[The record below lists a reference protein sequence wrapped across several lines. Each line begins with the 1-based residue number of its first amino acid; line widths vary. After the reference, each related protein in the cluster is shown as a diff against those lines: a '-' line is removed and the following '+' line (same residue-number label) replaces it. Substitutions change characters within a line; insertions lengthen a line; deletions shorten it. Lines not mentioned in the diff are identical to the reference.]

1 MLYYNMSYNFGTRK
15 DYDGIN
21 RYRKNSRKRYRSNK
35 YNSNSNFNSNS
46 KKSNK
51 YDRYRDRDRDDDRNR
66 DRKRYKRVNS
76 TKKKEEEKK
85 ENKEEEK
92 KKDKNDDCCSDDC
105 YNDLY
110 KQYLD
115 YLTSLDPDLDK
126 KTSSSTKSVC
136 NNPLCN
142 HKTFEEDPTMVET
155 LSIKQIDDIN
165 DLISLGKSYHCKKNR
180 EINGINLR
188 LMCNLVAPLN
198 ELNLLIGMKA
208 VKTRIVDQ
216 ILFFLQGYHKITKC
230 GKCIDCAYG
239 IQCVKDQDDML
250 HTIITGPTGVGK
262 TEVGKIL
269 GKVYKAM
276 GILKND
282 TFKLVKRS
290 DLIAGYLG
298 QTALKTQKLIDE
310 CRGGVMFIDEAYSLG
325 SSEKRDSFAKECIDT
340 LTQNLSENRD
350 FLCIIAGYKDAL
362 EDCFFSQNEGLRRRF
377 TFSYDIVPYDWAD
390 LFKIF
395 EKKVSENGF
404 TIKFDNEINKLFE
417 KNEKKFK
424 NNGGDIETL
433 LLNCKIAHSRTM
445 ISRTLEEKYELSIE
459 DIKKGFETFIESRED
474 KKKKDVNDAPPNWMY
489 M

>member
-1 MLYYNMSYNFGTRK
+1 MSYNFGK
-15 DYDGIN
+15 
-21 RYRKNSRKRYRSNK
+21 RKNYDKYISFDDGSNEFNIYSRKRYRSNK
-35 YNSNSNFNSNS
+35 YKNDER
-46 KKSNK
+46 K
-51 YDRYRDRDRDDDRNR
+51 D
-66 DRKRYKRVNS
+66 DRKRYKNDERKDDRKKYKKINS
-76 TKKKEEEKK
+76 TKSTDKTKSSEKTKSTEKK
-85 ENKEEEK
+85 
-92 KKDKNDDCCSDDC
+92 DDCDECDDC
-105 YNDLY
+105 YNEIY
-110 KQYLD
+110 KEYMD
-115 YLTSLDPDLDK
+115 YLKSLDKDK
-126 KTSSSTKSVC
+126 ETKTKTSSSVKTVC

-142 HKTFEEDPTMVET
+142 HKTLEEDPTVIDIPLINE
-155 LSIKQIDDIN
+155 IKDIN
-165 DLISLGKSYHCKKNR
+165 DLITLGKSYHCKKNR

-198 ELNLLIGMKA
+198 ELNLLIGMKS
-208 VKTRIVDQ
+208 VKSRIVDQ

-230 GKCIDCAYG
+230 GKCVDCAYG

-250 HTIITGPTGVGK
+250 HTVITGPTGVGK

-282 TFKLVKRS
+282 TFRLVKRS

-298 QTALKTQKLIDE
+298 QTAIKTQQVIDE
-310 CRGGVMFIDEAYSLG
+310 CKGGVMFIDEAYSLG

-377 TFSYDIVPYDWAD
+377 TFNYDIIPYEWAD

-395 EKKVSENGF
+395 EKKVSESGF
-404 TIKFDNEINKLFE
+404 TIKIDGEINKLFE
-417 KNEKKFK
+417 RNEKKFK

-445 ISRTLEEKYELSIE
+445 ISRPLDDKYVLSIE
-459 DIKKGFETFIESRED
+459 DIKKGFETFIESREN
-474 KKKKDVNDAPPNWMY
+474 KKKKDSDSPPNWMY